1 MLEANQALIKSQND
15 LMIRTQKIE
24 FIKSLNEKFEQSSIE
39 FIHLAENFSLFM
51 LLLELGHSEFKFQK
65 NTQLDSYEFKLN
77 SEIKE
82 KVKQLYDSKVKL
94 RFHFRSILE
103 SDDNEKELIGIL
115 DEVVSTAILLQN
127 YLIENR
133 GNFTNQM
140 KNYKQKV
147 ANAEL
152 MLNTILKESS
162 ILKVIN

>member
-1 MLEANQALIKSQND
+1 
-15 LMIRTQKIE
+15 MIRTQKIE

-39 FIHLAENFSLFM
+39 LIHLAENFSLFM

-103 SDDNEKELIGIL
+103 PDDNEKELIGIL

>member
-1 MLEANQALIKSQND
+1 
-15 LMIRTQKIE
+15 
-24 FIKSLNEKFEQSSIE
+24 
-39 FIHLAENFSLFM
+39 M

-65 NTQLDSYEFKLN
+65 NTQLNSYEFKLN

-152 MLNTILKESS
+152 LLNTVLKESS